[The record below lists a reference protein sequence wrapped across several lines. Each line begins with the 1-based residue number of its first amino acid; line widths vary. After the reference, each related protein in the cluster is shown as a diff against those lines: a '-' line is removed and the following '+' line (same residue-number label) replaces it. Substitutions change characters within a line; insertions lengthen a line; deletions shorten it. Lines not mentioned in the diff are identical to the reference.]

1 MNADIFACIVGHLG
15 LVAGIYDALGIGE
28 VIDRVLPKTRH
39 HKLPHSIAV
48 KAMVLNALAF
58 SGQRLY
64 MYTNFFKTVPV
75 EHLLGKGISADDL
88 TDDVLGRTLDA
99 IHEYGAAKL
108 YNEITNSIMQQHSL
122 GTELIH
128 VDTTNFSVHGKYE
141 CDAPDS
147 TDSIKITY
155 GHAKDG
161 RKDLKRFVLGLV
173 ANQFGIP
180 LFTEAY
186 DGNKSDKKTLI
197 EMIKKT
203 QKSINLDGQTIWIAD
218 SAMYTAENI
227 QELGTDTLWITHAP
241 ETINEIKA
249 LLNADIEMTPGKDPR
264 YAFHATELTHGGIPQ
279 RGVVVWSEEMQKRQE
294 KTFDRMI
301 QTKTDEAI
309 KDLNKIASEP
319 FVCVPDA
326 ENRLKKWRSEHPLH
340 RLKDEKV
347 SLKSTKI
354 EKKRGRPK
362 KGEQLETRY
371 FIEAEV
377 ELDNDSVL
385 RKRQKLGRFVLASN
399 KIDLDGETILANYKG
414 QQKVEHGFRF
424 LKDKCFHVAEIYLK
438 KEERIESLSMIMVLT
453 LLIYAFGEWIL
464 RKRLSETGMTV
475 PNQLKKPSQKPTMR
489 WVFQIFM
496 GVTHTVLIE
505 DGSVVK
511 TIVHLTQEQ
520 VTILKL
526 LGPECE
532 KYYGL
537 QG

>member
-28 VIDRVLPKTRH
+28 VIDQALPKNRH
-39 HKLPHSIAV
+39 HKLPHSIVV
-48 KAMVLNALAF
+48 KAMILNTLAF
-58 SGQRLY
+58 CGQRLY
-64 MYTNFFKTVPV
+64 MYVNFFKTVPV
-75 EHLLGKGISADDL
+75 EHLLGNGVSAEDL

-99 IHEYGAAKL
+99 IHKYGATKL
-108 YNEITNSIMQQHSL
+108 YNAIVNYIMQRHSL

-147 TDSIKITY
+147 TDSIKITF

-180 LFTEAY
+180 LFAEAF
-186 DGNKSDKKTLI
+186 DGNKSDKKSLLEI
-197 EMIKKT
+197 VQKT
-203 QKSINLDGQTIWIAD
+203 QKSINLDGQKIWIAD

-227 QELGTDTLWITHAP
+227 KELGADTLWITHAP
-241 ETINEIKA
+241 ETIKEIKT
-249 LLNADIEMTPGKDPR
+249 LQNADIEMTPGKDPR
-264 YAFHATELTHGGIPQ
+264 YAFYVTELTYGGILQ
-279 RGVVVWSEEMQKRQE
+279 RAVVVWSEEMQKRQE
-294 KTFDRMI
+294 ETFDRRI
-301 QTKTDEAI
+301 QTKTEDAR
-309 KDLNKIASEP
+309 KDLNKISSVP
-319 FVCVPDA
+319 FACIPDA
-326 ENRLKKWRSEHPLH
+326 ENRLNKWRSEHPLH
-340 RLKDEKV
+340 RLKNEMIRA
-347 SLKSTKI
+347 KSAKI
-354 EKKRGRPK
+354 EKKRGRPR
-362 KGEQLETRY
+362 KGEPLETRY

-377 ELDNDSVL
+377 EIDNDSVL
-385 RKRQKLGRFVLASN
+385 RKCRKFGRFVLVSN
-399 KIDLDGETILANYKG
+399 KMDLDGETILANYKG

-438 KEERIESLSMIMVLT
+438 KEERIESLAMIMVLA
-453 LLIYAFGEWIL
+453 LLIYAFGEWLL
-464 RKRLSETGMTV
+464 RKKLSETGMNV
-475 PNQLKKPSQKPTMR
+475 PNQLKKPTQKPTMR

-505 DGSVVK
+505 DGKVVK
-511 TIVHLTQEQ
+511 TIVHLNQEQ
-520 VTILKL
+520 KTILKL
-526 LGPECE
+526 LGPACE

>member
-1 MNADIFACIVGHLG
+1 MDAGIFACIVGHLG

-28 VIDRVLPKTRH
+28 VIDRALPKSRH
-39 HKLPHSIAV
+39 HKLPHSIVV
-48 KAMVLNALAF
+48 KAMILNTLGY

-75 EHLLGKGISADDL
+75 EHLLGKGVTADDI

-99 IHEYGAAKL
+99 IHKYGATKL
-108 YNEITNSIMQQHSL
+108 YNEIVNSIMQRRSL

-141 CDAPDS
+141 GDAPDS

-180 LFTEAY
+180 LFAQAF

-203 QKSINLDGQTIWIAD
+203 QKSVNLDGQTIWIAD

-227 QELGTDTLWITHAP
+227 QELGTETFWISHAP

-249 LLNADIEMTPGKDPR
+249 LQNSDIELISGKDPR
-264 YAFHATELTHGGIPQ
+264 YAFHVTELIHGGILQ

-294 KTFDRMI
+294 GTFDKMI
-301 QTKTDEAI
+301 QTKTEVANA
-309 KDLNKIASEP
+309 DLSKIASDP
-319 FVCVPDA
+319 FFCIPDA
-326 ENRLKKWRSEHPLH
+326 ENRLSEWRSKHPFH
-340 RLKDEKV
+340 RLKDVKMHP
-347 SLKSTKI
+347 KSVKI

-362 KGEQLETRY
+362 KGEPMETRY
-371 FIEAEV
+371 FVEAEV
-377 ELDNDSVL
+377 ELDTELVS
-385 RKRQKLGRFVLASN
+385 RERQKLGRFVLATN
-399 KIDLDGETILANYKG
+399 KMDLDAETILASYKG

-424 LKDKCFHVAEIYLK
+424 LKDKSFHVAEIYLK
-438 KEERIESLSMIMVLT
+438 KEERIESLAMIMVLT
-453 LLIYAFGEWIL
+453 LLIYAFGEWLL
-464 RKRLSETGMTV
+464 RKKLSETGMSIS
-475 PNQLKKPSQKPTMR
+475 NQIKKPTQKPTMR

-505 DGSVVK
+505 DGRVVR

-520 VTILKL
+520 ITILKL

-537 QG
+537 QV

>member
-28 VIDRVLPKTRH
+28 VIDRALPKTRH
-39 HKLPHSIAV
+39 HKLPHSVVV
-48 KAMVLNALAF
+48 KAMILNTLGY

-64 MYTNFFKTVPV
+64 LYTNFFRTVPV
-75 EHLLGKGISADDL
+75 EHLLGKGVTADDL

-99 IHEYGAAKL
+99 IHKYGATKL
-108 YNEITNSIMQQHSL
+108 YNEIVNSIMQQHSL

-141 CDAPDS
+141 GDAPDS
-147 TDSIKITY
+147 TDSIKITF

-180 LFTEAY
+180 LFAQAF

-203 QKSINLDGQTIWIAD
+203 QKSVNLDGKTIWIAD

-227 QELGTDTLWITHAP
+227 QELGTETLWISHAP
-241 ETINEIKA
+241 ETINEIKV
-249 LLNADIEMTPGKDPR
+249 LQNSDIEMTPGKDPR
-264 YAFHATELTHGGIPQ
+264 YAFHVTELTHGGILQ

-294 KTFDRMI
+294 GTFDKMI
-301 QTKTDEAI
+301 QTKTEVAVADF
-309 KDLNKIASEP
+309 NKIASEP
-319 FVCVPDA
+319 FFCIPDA
-326 ENRLKKWRSEHPLH
+326 ENRLSEWRSKHPLH
-340 RLKDEKV
+340 RLKDV
-347 SLKSTKI
+347 MMHPKSVKI

-362 KGEQLETRY
+362 KGEPLETRY

-377 ELDNDSVL
+377 ELDTESVS
-385 RKRQKLGRFVLASN
+385 RKRQKLGRFVLATN
-399 KIDLDGETILANYKG
+399 KLDLDAETILASYKG

-424 LKDKCFHVAEIYLK
+424 LKDKSFHVAEIYLK
-438 KEERIESLSMIMVLT
+438 KEERIESLAMVMVLT
-453 LLIYAFGEWIL
+453 LLIYAFGEWLL
-464 RKRLSETGMTV
+464 RKKLSETGRSI
-475 PNQLKKPSQKPTMR
+475 PNQLKKPTQKPTMR

-496 GVTHTVLIE
+496 GVTYTVLIE
-505 DGSVVK
+505 GGSVVK

-526 LGPECE
+526 LGPECG

-537 QG
+537 QV

>member
-1 MNADIFACIVGHLG
+1 MRSHSFAV
-15 LVAGIYDALGIGE
+15 IY
-28 VIDRVLPKTRH
+28 
-39 HKLPHSIAV
+39 HSSV

-141 CDAPDS
+141 GDAPDS

-197 EMIKKT
+197 EIIKKT

-227 QELGTDTLWITHAP
+227 QELGTETLWITHAP
-241 ETINEIKA
+241 ETIKEIKA
-249 LLNADIEMTPGKDPR
+249 LQNADIEMTPGKDPR
-264 YAFHATELTHGGIPQ
+264 YAFHVIELTHGGIPQ

-294 KTFDRMI
+294 KTFDKMI
-301 QTKTDEAI
+301 QTKTDDAI
-309 KDLNKIASEP
+309 KDLNKIAIEP

-326 ENRLKKWRSEHPLH
+326 ENRLNKWRSEHPLH
-340 RLKDEKV
+340 RLKDEKICP
-347 SLKSTKI
+347 KSAKI

-362 KGEQLETRY
+362 KGEPLETRY

-377 ELDNDSVL
+377 ELDNDLIL

-399 KIDLDGETILANYKG
+399 KMDLDGETILANYKG

-464 RKRLSETGMTV
+464 RKKQSETGMTV
-475 PNQLKKPSQKPTMR
+475 PNQLKKPTQKPTMR

-496 GVTHTVLIE
+496 EVTHTVLIE
-505 DGSVVK
+505 DGNVVK

>member
-1 MNADIFACIVGHLG
+1 MNANIFACIVGHLG
-15 LVAGIYDALGIGE
+15 IVAGIYDMLGIGE
-28 VIDRVLPKTRH
+28 VIDRALPKTRH
-39 HKLPHSIAV
+39 HKLPHSVVV
-48 KAMVLNALAF
+48 KAMILNTLGY

-75 EHLLGKGISADDL
+75 EHLLGEGVIADDI

-99 IHEYGAAKL
+99 IFEYGATKL
-108 YNEITNSIMQQHSL
+108 YNEIVNSIMQRHSL

-180 LFTEAY
+180 LFTQAF
-186 DGNKSDKKTLI
+186 DGNRSDKKTLI

-203 QKSINLDGQTIWIAD
+203 QNSVNLDGQTIWIAD

-227 QELGTDTLWITHAP
+227 QELGKETLWITHAP
-241 ETINEIKA
+241 ETINEIKV
-249 LLNADIEMTPGKDPR
+249 LQNSDIEMTPGKDPR
-264 YAFHATELTHGGIPQ
+264 YAFHVTELRHGGIPQ

-294 KTFDRMI
+294 ETFDKMI
-301 QTKTDEAI
+301 QSKTEVAQ

-319 FVCVPDA
+319 FVCIPDA
-326 ENRLKKWRSEHPLH
+326 ENRLSEWRSEHPFH
-340 RLKDEKV
+340 RLKDVKIL
-347 SLKSTKI
+347 SKSAKI

-362 KGEQLETRY
+362 KGEPLETRY
-371 FIEAEV
+371 FIDAKV
-377 ELDNDSVL
+377 ELDIESVS
-385 RKRQKLGRFVLASN
+385 RKRQKLGRFVLATN
-399 KIDLDGETILANYKG
+399 KLDLDAETILANYKG

-424 LKDKCFHVAEIYLK
+424 LKDKSFHVAEIYLK
-438 KEERIESLSMIMVLT
+438 KEERIESLAMIMVLT
-453 LLIYAFGEWIL
+453 LLIYAFGEWLL
-464 RKRLSETGMTV
+464 RKKLSETGLSIQ
-475 PNQLKKPSQKPTMR
+475 NQIKKQTQKPTMR

-505 DGSVVK
+505 GCRVVK

-520 VTILKL
+520 ATILKL

-532 KYYGL
+532 KYYGS
-537 QG
+537 QV

>member
-28 VIDRVLPKTRH
+28 VIDRALPKTRH
-39 HKLPHSIAV
+39 HKLPHSIVV
-48 KAMVLNALAF
+48 KAMMLNTMGY

-99 IHEYGAAKL
+99 IHNYGATKL
-108 YNEITNSIMQQHSL
+108 YNEIVNSIMQRHSL

-141 CDAPDS
+141 GDAPDG

-180 LFTEAY
+180 LFTQAF

-203 QKSINLDGQTIWIAD
+203 QKTVNLDGHTIWIAD

-227 QELGTDTLWITHAP
+227 RELGTETLWITHAP
-241 ETINEIKA
+241 ETINEIKV
-249 LLNADIEMTPGKDPR
+249 LQNSDIEMTPGKDPR
-264 YAFHATELTHGGIPQ
+264 YAFHVTELTHGGIPQ

-294 KTFDRMI
+294 ETFDKMI
-301 QTKTDEAI
+301 QSKTEVAQ

-319 FVCVPDA
+319 FVCIPDA
-326 ENRLKKWRSEHPLH
+326 ENRLSEWRSEHPFH
-340 RLKDEKV
+340 RLKDVKIL
-347 SLKSTKI
+347 SKSAKI

-362 KGEQLETRY
+362 KGEPLETRY
-371 FIEAEV
+371 FIDAKV
-377 ELDNDSVL
+377 ELDIESVS
-385 RKRQKLGRFVLASN
+385 RKRQKLGRFVLATN
-399 KIDLDGETILANYKG
+399 KLDLDAETILANYKG

-424 LKDKCFHVAEIYLK
+424 LKDKSFHVAEIYLK
-438 KEERIESLSMIMVLT
+438 KEERIESLAMIMVLT
-453 LLIYAFGEWIL
+453 LLIYAFGEWLL
-464 RKRLSETGMTV
+464 RKKLSETGLSIQ
-475 PNQLKKPSQKPTMR
+475 NQIKKQTQKPTMR

-505 DGSVVK
+505 GCRVVK

-520 VTILKL
+520 ATILKL

-532 KYYGL
+532 KYYGS
-537 QG
+537 QV